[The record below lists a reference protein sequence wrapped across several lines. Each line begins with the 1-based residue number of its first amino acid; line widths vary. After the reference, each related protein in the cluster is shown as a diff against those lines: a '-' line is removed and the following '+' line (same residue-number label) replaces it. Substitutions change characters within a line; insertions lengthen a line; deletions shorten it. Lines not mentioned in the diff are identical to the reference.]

1 MFKIKEFTLIEAKV
15 FALRFYRL
23 QLTRLKF
30 HPLKKYTMKRLYLA
44 AAFSLSVILSSCDS
58 LKQIA
63 SQIGLSEFEMAAGL
77 KDALSQGLF
86 RGFNAFADPNGNPLV
101 RFAFPGDAAKI
112 EKTLR
117 DVGMEKMVN
126 QVTGKFTRAMS
137 SAVTAAKPIFL
148 NSVKQMSFKDAA
160 GILVTD
166 NLHAATDYFKTTM
179 SPELMTAFRPI
190 VDSTVK
196 TEGANKD
203 WSSLVNIYNKIPFI
217 NKPLESNLTDFIA
230 ARAIDAMFVSVAQ
243 EEENIRTKYEF
254 RKTDMMKRAFAYA
267 DEQLKKKKQQ
277 AN

>member
-1 MFKIKEFTLIEAKV
+1 
-15 FALRFYRL
+15 
-23 QLTRLKF
+23 
-30 HPLKKYTMKRLYLA
+30 MKRLYLSLVL
-44 AAFSLSVILSSCDS
+44 SLSLFLSSCDS

-86 RGFNAFADPNGNPLV
+86 RGFNAFADPSGNPLV

-112 EKTLR
+112 EKTLK
-117 DVGMEKMVN
+117 DIGMDKVVD
-126 QVTGKFTRAMS
+126 QVTAKFTRAMS

-148 NSVKQMSFKDAA
+148 NSVKKMSIRDAA
-160 GILVTD
+160 SILVTD

-196 TEGANKD
+196 TEGANKE
-203 WSSLVNIYNKIPFI
+203 WSNLVGIYNKLPFI
-217 NKPLESNLTDFIA
+217 NKPLESNLTDFVA
-230 ARAIDAMFVSVAQ
+230 ARAIDAMFVSVAN

-254 RKTDMMKRAFAYA
+254 RKTDMMKKAFAYA
-267 DEQLKKKKQQ
+267 DEQLKKRKQQ
-277 AN
+277 GQ

>member
-1 MFKIKEFTLIEAKV
+1 
-15 FALRFYRL
+15 
-23 QLTRLKF
+23 
-30 HPLKKYTMKRLYLA
+30 MKRFSLGITL
-44 AAFSLSVILSSCDS
+44 SLSVFLSSCDS

-63 SQIGLSEFEMAAGL
+63 SQVGLSEFEMAMGL
-77 KDALSQGLF
+77 RDALSQGLF
-86 RGFNAFADPNGNPLV
+86 RGFDAFADPTGNPLV

-117 DVGMEKMVN
+117 DFGMDKMVD
-126 QVTGKFTRAMS
+126 QVTAKFTRAMS
-137 SAVTAAKPIFL
+137 SAVIAAKPIFL
-148 NSVKQMSFKDAA
+148 NSVKKMSIGDAA
-160 GILVTD
+160 SILVTD

-179 SPELMTAFRPI
+179 SPELMTSFRPI

-203 WSSLVNIYNKIPFI
+203 WSNIVNVYNKIPFI

-230 ARAIDAMFVSVAQ
+230 ARAIDAMFMSVAQ

-254 RKTDMMKRAFAYA
+254 RKTDMMKKAFAYA

-277 AN
+277 TN

>member
-1 MFKIKEFTLIEAKV
+1 
-15 FALRFYRL
+15 
-23 QLTRLKF
+23 
-30 HPLKKYTMKRLYLA
+30 MKRVYLSLLL
-44 AAFSLSVILSSCDS
+44 SLSIFLSSCDS

-86 RGFNAFADPNGNPLV
+86 RGFNAFADPAGNPLV

-112 EKTLR
+112 EKTLK
-117 DVGMEKMVN
+117 DIGMDKVVD
-126 QVTGKFTRAMS
+126 QVTAKFTRAMS

-148 NSVKQMSFKDAA
+148 NSVKKMSIRDAA
-160 GILVTD
+160 SVLVTD
-166 NLHAATDYFKTTM
+166 NLHAATEYFKTNM

-196 TEGANKD
+196 TEGANKE
-203 WSSLVNIYNKIPFI
+203 WTNLVNIYNKIPFI
-217 NKPLESNLTDFIA
+217 NKPLESNLTDFVA

-254 RKTDMMKRAFAYA
+254 RKTDTMKRAFAYA
-267 DEQLKKKKQQ
+267 DEQLKKRKQQ
-277 AN
+277 PN